1 MLLLKLKS
9 TSRSVFAD
17 IQKTMDKVEEEMEKA
32 DKVLIDVHRLESEIS
47 SLKGTIANYTSFR
60 YSCGR

>member
-9 TSRSVFAD
+9 TSRYVFED
-17 IQKTMDKVEEEMEKA
+17 IQKAMNDVEREMEKA

-47 SLKGTIANYTSFR
+47 SLKGTVANYKSFR
-60 YSCGR
+60 FK

>member
-1 MLLLKLKS
+1 VKN
-9 TSRSVFAD
+9 
-17 IQKTMDKVEEEMEKA
+17 A
-32 DKVLIDVHRLESEIS
+32 DKVRSDVHRLESEIS